1 MQHSKTI
8 LITNDINEEAIAYAK
23 SLSLNLRV
31 VPMIQTSIRD
41 NELNA
46 IQKIAAGD
54 AAEAW
59 VFTSKNAVQAFLKI
73 KNQLPDY
80 NLKKFYAVGNKTAAH
95 LEKLGIQAEVPEREY
110 AADLVKLIV
119 AQNIQSVLFWCGN
132 LRREVLPDFLK
143 EKNIALKE
151 LVVYDT
157 IPQPKKIT
165 APYDA
170 IAFLSSSAV
179 ESFFSANKTSENIP
193 LFAIGETTLETLKK
207 HATNKIYIAERP
219 EVSLLLDCI
228 KNIFQHEY

>member
-1 MQHSKTI
+1 MRQSKTI
-8 LITNDINEEAIAYAK
+8 LITNEINEEAIAYAK
-23 SLSLNLRV
+23 SLSLNLCV
-31 VPMIQTSIRD
+31 VPMIQTAIRD

-46 IQKIAAGD
+46 IQKIAAED
-54 AAEAW
+54 TAEAW

-73 KNQLPDY
+73 KNELPDY
-80 NLKKFYAVGNKTAAH
+80 KLKKFYAVGNKTAAH

-110 AADLVKLIV
+110 AADLAKLIV

-157 IPQPKKIT
+157 VPQPKQI
-165 APYDA
+165 AEHYDA

-179 ESFFSANKTSENIP
+179 ESFFSANNISENIP
-193 LFAIGETTLETLKK
+193 LFAIGETTFQTLKK
-207 HATNKIYIAERP
+207 HSENKIFVAEKP
-219 EVSLLLDCI
+219 EVFLLLDKI
-228 KNIFQHEY
+228 KNHFSL